1 MRRAA
6 PAAAPVAVDKEV
18 KRKQRMGDIKLDLH
32 RVLLDNLNLAALEHA
47 TEADLRAEINAIS
60 AEHLNDN
67 AIVLGREDR
76 IILNKEL
83 YDEVTGLGPLETLL
97 QDESVNDILV
107 NGPQQIFVERSGKLE
122 LTDVTFKDERH
133 LLRIIDKIVSAVGRR
148 VDESKPYVDAR
159 LKDGSRF
166 NAMVPPVAV
175 DGSLVSIRKFKKDK
189 LGIDDLVQFG
199 AFSEEMAA
207 YLQAAV
213 STRLNV
219 IVSGGTGSG
228 KTTTLNALSS
238 FIADDERILTIEDT
252 AELQLQQTHVGRME
266 SRPPNV
272 EGKGEVS
279 PRDCLKN
286 ALRMR
291 PDRIIVGETRG
302 EEVIDML
309 QAMNTGHDG
318 SMTTI
323 HANNPRDGISRLENM
338 VAMAGIEMPLKAV
351 RSQISSA
358 VNLIVQASRLQD
370 GSRRMTSIT
379 EITGMEGDV
388 ISMQEI
394 FRFQRVGPDARQQD
408 HRPLSQPQACAA
420 TSPSA
425 SASGAMI
432 CPRPSLNPSQRSKP
446 HGHQC
451 RTHHLRSDLYRRAG
465 ARRRASI
472 WRLFGRSISLNSRVN
487 RRLEMIEKGDTPRGG
502 AGQICARRCSST
514 RKSKG
519 IPLYSLWLSEKA
531 QKGRDCLLPATAD
544 HGDGRPFGSVL
555 PWPDRRHRDRSTR
568 AHRRLH
574 RHGGRCCVYVG
585 VHESQQAHGDHRRTA
600 PRCGR
605 ADGALLAR
613 RSPVHQ
619 RHHHREQRN
628 PRPACL
634 RIRCDRG

>member
-1 MRRAA
+1 MFSKYKKTESAPAPAKAAVAPVEKAKPEAAPAATMRRAA
-6 PAAAPVAVDKEV
+6 PVAAAPVAMDKEL
-18 KRKQRMGDIKLDLH
+18 KRKQRMGEIKLDLH

-47 TEADLRAEINAIS
+47 TESDLRQEINAIA

-67 AIVLGREDR
+67 SIVLGREDR
-76 IILNKEL
+76 MTLNSEL

-97 QDESVNDILV
+97 QDETVNDILV

-122 LTDVTFKDERH
+122 LTDITFKDERH

-148 VDESKPYVDAR
+148 VDESNPYVDAR

-199 AFSEEMAA
+199 AFTEEMAA

-213 STRLNV
+213 ATRLNV

-238 FIADDERILTIEDT
+238 FIDNAERILTIEDT

-323 HANNPRDGISRLENM
+323 HANSARDGVSRLENM
-338 VAMAGIEMPLKAV
+338 IAMAGIEMPLKAV

-394 FRFQRVGPDARQQD
+394 FRYQRVGLTPENKIIGHFTATGVRSHYAERFRMWGYDL
-408 HRPLSQPQACAA
+408 PSSIYEPVAA
-420 TSPSA
+420 
-425 SASGAMI
+425 
-432 CPRPSLNPSQRSKP
+432 
-446 HGHQC
+446 
-451 RTHHLRSDLYRRAG
+451 
-465 ARRRASI
+465 
-472 WRLFGRSISLNSRVN
+472 
-487 RRLEMIEKGDTPRGG
+487 E
-502 AGQICARRCSST
+502 
-514 RKSKG
+514 
-519 IPLYSLWLSEKA
+519 
-531 QKGRDCLLPATAD
+531 
-544 HGDGRPFGSVL
+544 
-555 PWPDRRHRDRSTR
+555 
-568 AHRRLH
+568 
-574 RHGGRCCVYVG
+574 
-585 VHESQQAHGDHRRTA
+585 
-600 PRCGR
+600 
-605 ADGALLAR
+605 
-613 RSPVHQ
+613 
-619 RHHHREQRN
+619 
-628 PRPACL
+628 
-634 RIRCDRG
+634 

>member
-1 MRRAA
+1 MFSKYKKQGDAPSIGQIAAVRAA
-6 PAAAPVAVDKEV
+6 PEKVAEPVSSKPVSIRRASLPANVAPLDRDL
-18 KRKQRMGDIKLDLH
+18 KRKQRMSDIKLELH
-32 RVLLDNLNLAALEHA
+32 RALLDNLNLAALEHA
-47 TEADLRAEINAIS
+47 SEQDLRSEINEIS
-60 AEHLNDN
+60 AEILSEK
-67 AIVLGREDR
+67 AIVLNREDR
-76 IILNKEL
+76 NQLNSEL

-97 QDESVNDILV
+97 KDDSVNDILV
-107 NGPQQIFVERSGKLE
+107 NGPQQIFVERDGKLQ

-148 VDESKPYVDAR
+148 VDESNPYVDAR

-166 NAMVPPVAV
+166 NAMVSPIAV

-189 LGIDDLVQFG
+189 LGIDDLVAFG

-213 STRLNV
+213 ATRLNV

-238 FIADDERILTIEDT
+238 FIDNDERILTIEDT

-323 HANNPRDGISRLENM
+323 HANSARDGVSRLENM
-338 VAMAGIEMPLKAV
+338 IAMAGIEMPLKAV

-394 FRFQRVGPDARQQD
+394 FRFQRVGLTPENKILG
-408 HRPLSQPQACAA
+408 HYTA
-420 TSPSA
+420 T
-425 SASGAMI
+425 GV
-432 CPRPSLNPSQRSKP
+432 RS
-446 HGHQC
+446 HYSERFRMWGY
-451 RTHHLRSDLYRRAG
+451 DLP
-465 ARRRASI
+465 ASI
-472 WRLFGRSISLNSRVN
+472 YEPFV
-487 RRLEMIEKGDTPRGG
+487 
-502 AGQICARRCSST
+502 
-514 RKSKG
+514 
-519 IPLYSLWLSEKA
+519 A
-531 QKGRDCLLPATAD
+531 Q
-544 HGDGRPFGSVL
+544 
-555 PWPDRRHRDRSTR
+555 
-568 AHRRLH
+568 
-574 RHGGRCCVYVG
+574 
-585 VHESQQAHGDHRRTA
+585 
-600 PRCGR
+600 
-605 ADGALLAR
+605 
-613 RSPVHQ
+613 
-619 RHHHREQRN
+619 
-628 PRPACL
+628 
-634 RIRCDRG
+634 

>member
-1 MRRAA
+1 MFSKYKKPSAA
-6 PAAAPVAVDKEV
+6 SAPEKAKATATVTPIKEAEKAPVATVTRKASKPAAAAPVDRDV
-18 KRKQRMGDIKLDLH
+18 KRKQRMSDIKLELH
-32 RVLLDNLNLAALEHA
+32 RSLLDNLNLAALEHA
-47 TEADLRAEINAIS
+47 TEQDLRQEINAIS
-60 AEHLNDN
+60 SEILAEKS
-67 AIVLGREDR
+67 IVLNREDR
-76 IILNKEL
+76 MTLNSEL
-83 YDEVTGLGPLETLL
+83 FDEVTGLGPLETLL
-97 QDESVNDILV
+97 KDETVNDILV
-107 NGPQQIFVERSGKLE
+107 NGPQQIFVERAGKLE
-122 LTDVTFKDERH
+122 LTDITFKDERH

-148 VDESKPYVDAR
+148 VDESNPYVDAR
-159 LKDGSRF
+159 LQDGSRF

-189 LGIDDLVQFG
+189 LGIDDLVNFG
-199 AFSEEMAA
+199 AFTEEMAA

-213 STRLNV
+213 ATRLNV

-238 FIADDERILTIEDT
+238 FIDNAERILTIEDT

-323 HANNPRDGISRLENM
+323 HANSARDGVSRLENM
-338 VAMAGIEMPLKAV
+338 IAMAGIEMPLKAV

-394 FRFQRVGPDARQQD
+394 FRYQRVGLTPDNKIIGHFTATGVRSNFAERFRMWGYD
-408 HRPLSQPQACAA
+408 LPSSIYEPVAA
-420 TSPSA
+420 
-425 SASGAMI
+425 
-432 CPRPSLNPSQRSKP
+432 
-446 HGHQC
+446 
-451 RTHHLRSDLYRRAG
+451 
-465 ARRRASI
+465 
-472 WRLFGRSISLNSRVN
+472 
-487 RRLEMIEKGDTPRGG
+487 E
-502 AGQICARRCSST
+502 
-514 RKSKG
+514 
-519 IPLYSLWLSEKA
+519 
-531 QKGRDCLLPATAD
+531 
-544 HGDGRPFGSVL
+544 
-555 PWPDRRHRDRSTR
+555 
-568 AHRRLH
+568 
-574 RHGGRCCVYVG
+574 
-585 VHESQQAHGDHRRTA
+585 
-600 PRCGR
+600 
-605 ADGALLAR
+605 
-613 RSPVHQ
+613 
-619 RHHHREQRN
+619 
-628 PRPACL
+628 
-634 RIRCDRG
+634 

>member
-1 MRRAA
+1 MFSRYKKPAPGQATPVKPAVVDAA
-6 PAAAPVAVDKEV
+6 PKAEFDQSKRATAPNAASLRRPSAPAKADLAPQDRER
-18 KRKQRMGDIKLDLH
+18 KRKERLSEIKLDMH
-32 RVLLDNLNLAALEHA
+32 RALLDNLNLGALESA
-47 TEADLRAEINAIS
+47 TEQDLREEIS
-60 AEHLNDN
+60 AITAEVLEERS
-67 AIVLGREDR
+67 IVLNREDR
-76 IILNKEL
+76 MTLTQEL
-83 YDEVTGLGPLETLL
+83 YDEVRGLGPLETLL
-97 QDESVNDILV
+97 KDDTVNDILV
-107 NGPQQIFVERSGKLE
+107 NGPQQIFVERDGKLE
-122 LTDVTFKDERH
+122 LTDITFKDEKH

-148 VDESKPYVDAR
+148 VDESNPYVDAR

-166 NAMVPPVAV
+166 NAMVPPIAV

-189 LGIDDLVQFG
+189 LGIDDLVSFG

-213 STRLNV
+213 ATRLNI

-238 FIADDERILTIEDT
+238 FIANDERILTIEDT

-323 HANNPRDGISRLENM
+323 HANSARDGVSRLENM
-338 VAMAGIEMPLKAV
+338 IAMAGIEMPLKAV

-388 ISMQEI
+388 ISMQEL
-394 FRFQRVGPDARQQD
+394 FRYQRVGLTPENKIIGHFTATGVRSHYSERFKMWGYDL
-408 HRPLSQPQACAA
+408 PSSIYEPIAA
-420 TSPSA
+420 
-425 SASGAMI
+425 
-432 CPRPSLNPSQRSKP
+432 Q
-446 HGHQC
+446 
-451 RTHHLRSDLYRRAG
+451 
-465 ARRRASI
+465 
-472 WRLFGRSISLNSRVN
+472 
-487 RRLEMIEKGDTPRGG
+487 
-502 AGQICARRCSST
+502 
-514 RKSKG
+514 
-519 IPLYSLWLSEKA
+519 
-531 QKGRDCLLPATAD
+531 
-544 HGDGRPFGSVL
+544 
-555 PWPDRRHRDRSTR
+555 
-568 AHRRLH
+568 
-574 RHGGRCCVYVG
+574 
-585 VHESQQAHGDHRRTA
+585 
-600 PRCGR
+600 
-605 ADGALLAR
+605 
-613 RSPVHQ
+613 
-619 RHHHREQRN
+619 
-628 PRPACL
+628 
-634 RIRCDRG
+634 

>member
-1 MRRAA
+1 MFSRYKKDAKAKPVQANPKAA
-6 PAAAPVAVDKEV
+6 KTAPVAAPSAAPTAPVESVSLRKPMQKERAKAVASDKDR
-18 KRKQRMGDIKLDLH
+18 KRKERLSEIKLELH
-32 RVLLDNLNLAALEHA
+32 RELLDNLNLAALEKA
-47 TEADLRAEINAIS
+47 SEADLRGEINSIS
-60 AEHLNDN
+60 TEVLQER
-67 AIVLGREDR
+67 AIVLNRQER
-76 IILNKEL
+76 NQLFQEL
-83 YDEVTGLGPLETLL
+83 YNEVTGLGPLETLL
-97 QDESVNDILV
+97 QDDTINDILV

-122 LTDVTFKDERH
+122 LTDITFKDEKH

-148 VDESKPYVDAR
+148 VDESNPYVDAR
-159 LKDGSRF
+159 LADGSRF
-166 NAMVPPVAV
+166 NAMVPPIAV

-189 LGIDDLVQFG
+189 LGIDDLVNFG

-213 STRLNV
+213 ATRLNV

-238 FIADDERILTIEDT
+238 FIDNAERILTIEDT

-323 HANNPRDGISRLENM
+323 HANSARDGVSRLENM
-338 VAMAGIEMPLKAV
+338 IAMAGIEMPIKAV

-394 FRFQRVGPDARQQD
+394 FRFQRTGLTPENKIIG
-408 HRPLSQPQACAA
+408 HYTA
-420 TSPSA
+420 T
-425 SASGAMI
+425 GV
-432 CPRPSLNPSQRSKP
+432 RS
-446 HGHQC
+446 H
-451 RTHHLRSDLYRRAG
+451 
-465 ARRRASI
+465 
-472 WRLFGRSISLNSRVN
+472 F
-487 RRLEMIEKGDTPRGG
+487 
-502 AGQICARRCSST
+502 
-514 RKSKG
+514 
-519 IPLYSLWLSEKA
+519 SERFRMW
-531 QKGRDCLLPATAD
+531 GYDLPAHIYEPT
-544 HGDGRPFGSVL
+544 
-555 PWPDRRHRDRSTR
+555 
-568 AHRRLH
+568 
-574 RHGGRCCVYVG
+574 VG
-585 VHESQQAHGDHRRTA
+585 
-600 PRCGR
+600 
-605 ADGALLAR
+605 
-613 RSPVHQ
+613 
-619 RHHHREQRN
+619 
-628 PRPACL
+628 
-634 RIRCDRG
+634 

>member
-1 MRRAA
+1 MFSRYKKTTDGAKPVKSPSPTDEQTPETVPVNEAPKASLRKPLQKKSAAEAA
-6 PAAAPVAVDKEV
+6 PADKER
-18 KRKQRMGDIKLDLH
+18 KRKERLAEIKIELH
-32 RVLLDNLNLAALEHA
+32 RSLLDNLNLGALEQA
-47 TEADLRAEINAIS
+47 TEADLKAEISAI
-60 AEHLNDN
+60 AGEALEERN
-67 AIVLGREDR
+67 
-76 IILNKEL
+76 IILNREDKTTLNQEL
-83 YDEVTGLGPLETLL
+83 YDEVRGVGPLEPLL
-97 QDESVNDILV
+97 KDDTVNDILV
-107 NGPQQIFVERSGKLE
+107 NGPQQVFVERAGKLQI
-122 LTDVTFKDERH
+122 TDTTFKDEKH

-148 VDESKPYVDAR
+148 VDESNPYVDAR
-159 LKDGSRF
+159 LQDGSRF
-166 NAMVPPVAV
+166 NAMVPPIAV

-213 STRLNV
+213 ATRLNV

-238 FIADDERILTIEDT
+238 FIDDSERILTIEDT

-358 VNLIVQASRLQD
+358 VNLLVQASRLQD

-394 FRFQRVGPDARQQD
+394 FRFQRVGLTPENKIIGHFTGTGVRSNYSERFRLWGYDLPPAIYE
-408 HRPLSQPQACAA
+408 PI
-420 TSPSA
+420 
-425 SASGAMI
+425 GA
-432 CPRPSLNPSQRSKP
+432 
-446 HGHQC
+446 
-451 RTHHLRSDLYRRAG
+451 
-465 ARRRASI
+465 
-472 WRLFGRSISLNSRVN
+472 
-487 RRLEMIEKGDTPRGG
+487 E
-502 AGQICARRCSST
+502 
-514 RKSKG
+514 
-519 IPLYSLWLSEKA
+519 
-531 QKGRDCLLPATAD
+531 
-544 HGDGRPFGSVL
+544 
-555 PWPDRRHRDRSTR
+555 
-568 AHRRLH
+568 
-574 RHGGRCCVYVG
+574 
-585 VHESQQAHGDHRRTA
+585 
-600 PRCGR
+600 
-605 ADGALLAR
+605 
-613 RSPVHQ
+613 
-619 RHHHREQRN
+619 
-628 PRPACL
+628 
-634 RIRCDRG
+634 